1 MDQRE
6 FLRQMEEL
14 VDFGR
19 TKENLLTKQEIADY
33 CSDWN
38 LTEEQMPFVY
48 AYLKEHRIEVEGY
61 RAPVEKTEE
70 EAVEKSEK
78 DSKYLRLYKEEL
90 CQLKRYEEEELVRLL
105 EQLRRGEEEVISSVI
120 EAHLHRVMQLADK
133 YRGRGVPV
141 EDLIQEGN
149 LGLMIAVEKF
159 NPDLGY
165 RFSTYASWWIKQAMF
180 KAISEQS
187 HCMKIPVYIQETLS
201 KFSKVKAE
209 MERAYNC
216 QVTNKDVAQKMNL
229 EPEKVDTY
237 LSAYTTTVSIEGS
250 FDAKNGSELNVA
262 DVLEDETTSVEA
274 SIQYE
279 ELKKEIANVVST
291 LKERE
296 QSVIKMRFGLENF
309 ARTTLEDIGKMFGVT
324 KECIRQT
331 EMRAL
336 NKLRGC
342 SSLNCYAD

>member
-1 MDQRE
+1 MKDQVIRMKSTTNPARSG
-6 FLRQMEEL
+6 FIS
-14 VDFGR
+14 F
-19 TKENLLTKQEIADY
+19 N
-33 CSDWN
+33 
-38 LTEEQMPFVY
+38 TEEMG
-48 AYLKEHRIEVEGY
+48 AYLKKVNSYKSLDSAE
-61 RAPVEKTEE
+61 EKEIARKAKNGDK
-70 EAVEKSEK
+70 EAKKILVQSNLKLVLTIARK
-78 DSKYLRLYKEEL
+78 AIHVSKLPM
-90 CQLKRYEEEELVRLL
+90 V
-105 EQLRRGEEEVISSVI
+105 
-120 EAHLHRVMQLADK
+120 
-133 YRGRGVPV
+133 
-141 EDLIQEGN
+141 DLIQEGN

-309 ARTTLEDIGKMFGVT
+309 AKTTLEDIGKMFGVT

>member
-1 MDQRE
+1 MKDQVIRMKSTTNPARSG
-6 FLRQMEEL
+6 FIS
-14 VDFGR
+14 F
-19 TKENLLTKQEIADY
+19 N
-33 CSDWN
+33 
-38 LTEEQMPFVY
+38 TEEMG
-48 AYLKEHRIEVEGY
+48 AYLKKVNSYKSLDSAE
-61 RAPVEKTEE
+61 EKEIARKAKNGDK
-70 EAVEKSEK
+70 EAKKILVQSNLKLVLTIARK
-78 DSKYLRLYKEEL
+78 AIHVSKLPM
-90 CQLKRYEEEELVRLL
+90 V
-105 EQLRRGEEEVISSVI
+105 
-120 EAHLHRVMQLADK
+120 
-133 YRGRGVPV
+133 
-141 EDLIQEGN
+141 DLIQEGN

-250 FDAKNGSELNVA
+250 FDAKNGSELNDA

>member
-1 MDQRE
+1 MKDQVIRMKSTTNPARSG
-6 FLRQMEEL
+6 FIS
-14 VDFGR
+14 F
-19 TKENLLTKQEIADY
+19 N
-33 CSDWN
+33 
-38 LTEEQMPFVY
+38 TEEMG
-48 AYLKEHRIEVEGY
+48 AYLKKVNSYKSLDSAE
-61 RAPVEKTEE
+61 EKEIARKAKNGDKGAKKILVQSNLKLVLTI
-70 EAVEKSEK
+70 ARKAIHV
-78 DSKYLRLYKEEL
+78 SKLPM
-90 CQLKRYEEEELVRLL
+90 V
-105 EQLRRGEEEVISSVI
+105 
-120 EAHLHRVMQLADK
+120 
-133 YRGRGVPV
+133 
-141 EDLIQEGN
+141 DLIQEGN